1 MCGETEKMA
10 SSLRTFIYTLKEKDQ
25 DSEIKEFQKH
35 FQVSVVGP
43 HKSVLS
49 LSIVNKVNWLS
60 FMYL

>member
-1 MCGETEKMA
+1 MCGETDIMA

-25 DSEIKEFQKH
+25 DSEIRGFQKH

-49 LSIVNKVNWLS
+49 LSIVNKVN
-60 FMYL
+60 

>member
-43 HKSVLS
+43 HNSVLS
-49 LSIVNKVNWLS
+49 LSIVYKVN
-60 FMYL
+60 